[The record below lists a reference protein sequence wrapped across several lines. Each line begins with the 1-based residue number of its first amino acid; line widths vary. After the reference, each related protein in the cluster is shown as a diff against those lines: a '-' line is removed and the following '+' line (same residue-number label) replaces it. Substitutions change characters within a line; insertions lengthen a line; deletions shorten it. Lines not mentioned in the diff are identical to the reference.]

1 MAKPL
6 MPSGDPMTD
15 PLFAP
20 PLVIHRETVRPDW
33 IDYNGH
39 MNVAFYVMAFDHATD
54 GLFDALGIGA
64 EYCRRENRSVF
75 AVEQHIAYRREL
87 KQGEDLVVS
96 SQLLGFDD
104 KRLHFFQRMAR
115 DGGGR
120 IAATMESLGLH
131 VDMTARRAAP
141 FPQAGAMAL
150 AQMMAAQAGVARPPE
165 SGRGIGQLAIS
176 GE

>member
-1 MAKPL
+1 MIEIP
-6 MPSGDPMTD
+6 
-15 PLFAP
+15 FAP

-54 GLFDALGIGA
+54 GLFDVLGIGV

-75 AVEQHIAYRREL
+75 AVEQHIAYKREL
-87 KQGEDLVVS
+87 KRGEDLVVS

-115 DGGGR
+115 EDGKH
-120 IAATMESLGLH
+120 IAATMESMGLH

-141 FPQAGAMAL
+141 FPEL
-150 AQMMAAQAGVARPPE
+150 ARATLEQLMAAQADIARPPE
-165 SGRGIGQLAIS
+165 SGRGIGPLAIS